1 MKARIPESLSKK
13 EREILEALTEE
24 VDVSLFENY
33 MEKAQ
38 EHLREGREVAILNP
52 GKVRLDLVDAIW
64 ESLLRL
70 EEEWDTFSHE
80 EQVLLCAAI
89 RYFSR
94 SYDEIP
100 DFESEI
106 GLDDDVIVFNACVN
120 AVGRKDLLVGES

>member
-1 MKARIPESLSKK
+1 MKARIPESLDKK
-13 EREILEALTEE
+13 EREILEALIEE

-38 EHLREGREVAILNP
+38 EHLREGREAAAVNP

-64 ESLLRL
+64 DSLLRL
-70 EEEWDTFSHE
+70 DEQWDTFSHE
-80 EQVLLCAAI
+80 EQVLLCGAI

-106 GLDDDVIVFNACVN
+106 GLDDDVIVFNSCVK
-120 AVGRKDLLVGES
+120 AVGRKDLVVGES